1 MREEN
6 NDKILLTDFYSENEL
21 NNITPRYNRFL
32 LENTPLKYYQ
42 AKKIIVSDC
51 DGVLTDGTSIVGQYP
66 NDYTGVG
73 ILGKFA
79 KVYGSYD
86 KEAIKFMQDM
96 KWDFEFVT
104 ADKEGFHVT
113 DKRINHLIKKE
124 VLLRNGEG
132 RKVLIDYLANT
143 GYSYIVFVGDSLS
156 DLETLYS
163 PSLNFFCY
171 MPTIDAFHESAKYIM
186 TNHLK
191 LSDEE
196 QDRKFKTFTSKVGAH
211 GGFAENLYGIHKF
224 ARMDF

>member
-1 MREEN
+1 MKEEN
-6 NDKILLTDFYSENEL
+6 NNKILLTDTYSENEL
-21 NNITPRYNRFL
+21 NVITPKYNRFL

-51 DGVLTDGTSIVGQYP
+51 DGVLTDGTSIVGQHP

-73 ILGKFA
+73 TLGKFA

-113 DKRINHLIKKE
+113 NQRIKHLINKD
-124 VLLRNGEG
+124 VLVRNGEE
-132 RKVLIDYLANT
+132 RRAVIDYLANE

-196 QDRKFKTFTSKVGAH
+196 QYRKFKTFTSKVGAH

-224 ARMDF
+224 VRMDF

>member
-1 MREEN
+1 MKEEN
-6 NDKILLTDFYSENEL
+6 NNKILLTDHYSENEL
-21 NNITPRYNRFL
+21 KSITPRYNRFL
-32 LENTPLKYYQ
+32 LENTSLKYYH
-42 AKKIIVSDC
+42 AKKIIISDC
-51 DGVLTDGTSIVGQYP
+51 DGVLTDGTSMVGQYP

-73 ILGKFA
+73 ALGKFA

-104 ADKEGFHVT
+104 ADKEGYHVT
-113 DKRINHLIKKE
+113 NKRIWGLINKK
-124 VLLRNGEG
+124 VLLRNAEE
-132 RKVLIDYLANT
+132 RRALIDDLVNE

-196 QDRKFKTFTSKVGAH
+196 QDKKVKTFTSKVGAH

>member
-6 NDKILLTDFYSENEL
+6 NNKILLTDLYSENEL

-51 DGVLTDGTSIVGQYP
+51 DGVLTDGTSTVGQYP

-113 DKRINHLIKKE
+113 NKRINHLIKKD
-124 VLLRNGEG
+124 VLLRNGEE
-132 RKVLIDYLANT
+132 RKALIDYLANE

-196 QDRKFKTFTSKVGAH
+196 QDRKIKTFTSKVGAH

-224 ARMDF
+224 VGMDF

>member
-21 NNITPRYNRFL
+21 NAITPRYNRFL

-51 DGVLTDGTSIVGQYP
+51 DGVLTDGTSIVGQHP

-113 DKRINHLIKKE
+113 NQRIKHLIKKE
-124 VLLRNGEG
+124 VLFRNGEE
-132 RKVLIDYLANT
+132 RRALIDYLANE

-196 QDRKFKTFTSKVGAH
+196 QDRKIKTFTSKVGAH
-211 GGFAENLYGIHKF
+211 GGLAENLYGIHRF
-224 ARMDF
+224 VRWAF